1 MGYRTGEQMRRVV
14 CLMIAVIMIFS
25 VDAVDVS
32 AAKKDHQR
40 EGRSEWRQEDYERV
54 NHTLNYLGYGEDDKV
69 YYTEFQETVKEE
81 NKVKYVSF
89 IYDDERAIGQYIK
102 EETDDDVNECFIIN
116 KESELL
122 NSLIEYHEGREFEI
136 TNEAANLEVA
146 TDGAENKQWMPIK
159 EGSAKYLT
167 SFADT
172 GEFIP
177 AGFIEN
183 QYIYT
188 SYEISG
194 LCWAACG
201 ASISNYYRNTS
212 YNAKNV
218 YDIVKSTTGLEYPE
232 GTPAIMKCMFGK
244 LGIFYTYLERRLTYS
259 EALKKIGNDTLV
271 MYGVQGADGGHAIL
285 LCGVFKIY
293 SNYGFIYM
301 DPNVNGGYV
310 LNYNEPTVANTT
322 TGNFYYYNGTNK
334 LFTWISCTFC
344 DLEKHYTIK

>member
-1 MGYRTGEQMRRVV
+1 MRKKL
-14 CLMIAVIMIFS
+14 CLLLAAIMTFNVGAVN
-25 VDAVDVS
+25 VLATERAD
-32 AAKKDHQR
+32 KRKDIC
-40 EGRSEWRQEDYERV
+40 EWRQEDYERI
-54 NHTLNYLGYGEDDKV
+54 NHTLNYLGYDDKDTV
-69 YYTEFQETVKEE
+69 YYTELEQTQKKE
-81 NKVKYVSF
+81 NSVKYVSF
-89 IYDDERAIGQYIK
+89 IYDDERAIGQYMVEATG
-102 EETDDDVNECFIIN
+102 EETRECFIIN

-122 NSLIEYHEGREFEI
+122 NDLVTHLDGSEFEV
-136 TNEAANLEVA
+136 TNEAAALEVA
-146 TDGAENKQWMPIK
+146 TDGAQNEEWMSIK
-159 EGSAKYLT
+159 EGSAEYLT

-172 GEFIP
+172 GEFI
-177 AGFIEN
+177 AANLVEN
-183 QYIYT
+183 DYIFT
-188 SYEISG
+188 SYEVEGI
-194 LCWAACG
+194 CWAACG
-201 ASISNYYRNTS
+201 ASVSNYYRSTS

-218 YDIVKSTTGLEYPE
+218 YNIVKSTTGLEYPE

-259 EALKKIGNDTLV
+259 EALKKIGNDTLI

-322 TGNFYYYNGTNK
+322 TGNFYYYNGVNS